1 MNLVVALA
9 ISGAVLMA
17 QGGSPGEVRA
27 VRYSVVG
34 ETTRL
39 AIEVS
44 REFEYQTNQLHNPE
58 RVYFDILDAKPW
70 IDARP
75 TYSKN
80 YDGKLVSRLRVG
92 ERTHSVTRVV
102 VDLREPARVTVSK
115 LANPARLVIELRPEA
130 VPPAGPVTASSPI
143 PAASTQQSISNQEAP
158 LARAAVAEPIRE
170 AAQPIPIQGPA
181 LNISSAAASPGGV
194 AQVVISLNAPS
205 GKEPLAL
212 QWELS
217 YASPQLGL
225 ESEDLVIGSAAKSA
239 GKSLT
244 CTGRPEAAGKYVYQC
259 ILEGGAEGIL
269 TGPVAQI
276 AFHVRTT
283 ARLGPTSVRLDNALG
298 VRRDGAAVRIQQNQA
313 EVIIR

>member
-1 MNLVVALA
+1 MNLMVALA

-27 VRYSVVG
+27 VRFSVVG
-34 ETTRL
+34 ETARL

-75 TYSKN
+75 ASSKN

-92 ERTHSVTRVV
+92 ERAHNVTRVV
-102 VDLREPARVTVSK
+102 VDLKEPVQVAVSR

-130 VPPAGPVTASSPI
+130 VPDTASSPT

-158 LARAAVAEPIRE
+158 LAIAAAKKPIRE
-170 AAQPIPIQGPA
+170 AAQPTPISGKA
-181 LNISSAAASPGGV
+181 LNISSAVAGPGGV
-194 AQVVISLNAPS
+194 ARVVISLNAS
-205 GKEPLAL
+205 LGKEPLAL

-239 GKSLT
+239 GKSLI
-244 CTGRPEAAGKYVYQC
+244 CTGRPEGAGTYIYRC
-259 ILEGGAEGIL
+259 ILQGGAQGIL
-269 TGPVAQI
+269 TGPVALI

-298 VRRDGAAVRIQQNQA
+298 VRRDGTGVSIQQNQA

>member
-1 MNLVVALA
+1 MRANTVSMNLVVALA
-9 ISGAVLMA
+9 ISGSVLMA
-17 QGGSPGEVRA
+17 QGRSPGEVTA

-58 RVYFDILDAKPW
+58 RVYFDILDAKPR

-80 YDGKLVSRLRVG
+80 YGGKLVSRLRVG
-92 ERTHSVTRVV
+92 ERAHNVTRVV
-102 VDLREPARVTVSK
+102 MDLREPVRVDVSR

-130 VPPAGPVTASSPI
+130 APPTGPV
-143 PAASTQQSISNQEAP
+143 AANQEAP
-158 LARAAVAEPIRE
+158 VARAAAAEPIRE
-170 AAQPIPIQGPA
+170 GAQPTPVQGQA
-181 LNISSAAASPGGV
+181 LNISSASAGPGGV
-194 AQVVISLNAPS
+194 AQVVISLNAPP

-212 QWELS
+212 QWDLS

-225 ESEDLVIGSAAKSA
+225 ENEDLVIGSAAKSA
-239 GKSLT
+239 GKSLA
-244 CTGRPEAAGKYVYQC
+244 CTGRAEGAGTYIYRC
-259 ILEGGAEGIL
+259 ILQGGTEGIL
-269 TGPVAQI
+269 TGPVALI
-276 AFHVRTT
+276 TFHVRTT

-298 VRRDGAAVRIQQNQA
+298 VRRDGEGVSIQQNQA

>member
-1 MNLVVALA
+1 
-9 ISGAVLMA
+9 MA
-17 QGGSPGEVRA
+17 QGSSPGEVRA
-27 VRYSVVG
+27 VRYSVEG

-58 RVYFDILDAKPW
+58 RVYFDILDAKPR

-92 ERTHSVTRVV
+92 ERAHNVTRVV
-102 VDLREPARVTVSK
+102 VELREPVRVAVSR

-130 VPPAGPVTASSPI
+130 VPPSGPVTASSSI
-143 PAASTQQSISNQEAP
+143 PAASTP
-158 LARAAVAEPIRE
+158 ARAAAAEPIRE
-170 AAQPIPIQGPA
+170 AAQPIPIQAQA
-181 LNISSAAASPGGV
+181 LNISSASAGPGGV
-194 AQVVISLNAPS
+194 AQVVISLNAPP

-239 GKSLT
+239 GKSLN
-244 CTGRPEAAGKYVYQC
+244 CTGRPESAGTYVYRC
-259 ILEGGAEGIL
+259 ILQGGAESIL
-269 TGPVAQI
+269 TGPVALV
-276 AFHVRTT
+276 AFHVRAT

-298 VRRDGAAVRIQQNQA
+298 VTRDGAGVSIPQNQA